1 MFPVRTLAFPVLILA
16 ATLAIGQTTPTSGQ
30 ATQPPPHPVA
40 QAPQGAPQTAP
51 QPAAPSP
58 VKTEPA
64 ASQPSTKILVPESD
78 AAAANSPVESND
90 PLLSVP
96 PMPKGKTTLVGGQ
109 VRNIDQIRNR
119 MDVDSYGGG
128 HMRVHFDERSHFFRD
143 GVETTQLAIRK
154 GDRVY
159 VDTMLDNTRIFARNV
174 RVNTGVTAAN
184 ASGQITSFDPKSGA
198 LTLRD
203 QIAARPVTFMVD
215 QSTNLIAEKN
225 SGVSAVTRN
234 DLRPGALIAVK
245 FAPTGNRGI
254 AKEISVLA
262 VPGTVFTFVGRVS
275 NLDMRG
281 LLSVDNQSD
290 QKNYDIHFDP
300 SQVRANR
307 SLNVGSNV
315 VVKASFDGRSY
326 QAQSIDVQ

>member
-1 MFPVRTLAFPVLILA
+1 MFPVRTLAFLVLMLA
-16 ATLAIGQTTPTSGQ
+16 AVLAIGQVTVTPDK
-30 ATQPPPHPVA
+30 AAKPAQPPAA
-40 QAPQGAPQTAP
+40 QASQ
-51 QPAAPSP
+51 APS
-58 VKTEPA
+58 
-64 ASQPSTKILVPESD
+64 QPETKILIPESD
-78 AAAANSPVESND
+78 AAAANSPVDSND

-119 MDVDSYGGG
+119 MDVDSFGGG

-143 GVETTQLAIRK
+143 GVETTQLAIHK

-159 VDTMLDNTRIFARNV
+159 VDTMLDNTRVFARNV

-184 ASGQITSFDPKSGA
+184 ASGQITNFDTRSGA

-203 QIAARPVTFMVD
+203 QIAARPITFIVD
-215 QSTNLIAEKN
+215 QSTSLAAEKN
-225 SGVSAVTRN
+225 SGVSSVTRN

-245 FAPTGNRGI
+245 FAPSGNRGI

-262 VPGTVFTFVGRVS
+262 VPGTVFTFVGRVT

-281 LLSVDNQSD
+281 SLSVDNQSD
-290 QKNYDIHFDP
+290 QRNYDIAFDP
-300 SQVRANR
+300 VQARPSR
-307 SLNVGSNV
+307 SIAVGSNV
-315 VVKASFDGRSY
+315 VVKANFDGQRY
-326 QAQSIDVQ
+326 RAQSIDVQ

>member
-1 MFPVRTLAFPVLILA
+1 MFPVRTLVFLVLM
-16 ATLAIGQTTPTSGQ
+16 ATVSVVGQTTSTPDKAAKPTQPSAQ
-30 ATQPPPHPVA
+30 ATP
-40 QAPQGAPQTAP
+40 
-51 QPAAPSP
+51 APS
-58 VKTEPA
+58 
-64 ASQPSTKILVPESD
+64 QPETKILVPESD
-78 AAAANSPVESND
+78 AAAANSPIESND

-119 MDVDSYGGG
+119 MDVDSFGGG
-128 HMRVHFDERSHFFRD
+128 RMRVHFDERTHFFRD

-184 ASGQITSFDPKSGA
+184 ASGQIERFDSRSGS

-203 QIAARPVTFMVD
+203 QIAARPVTFIVD
-215 QSTNLIAEKN
+215 QSTTLVAEKN
-225 SGVSAVTRN
+225 SGVTTVTRN
-234 DLRPGALIAVK
+234 DLKPGALIAVK
-245 FAPTGNRGI
+245 FAPSGNRGI
-254 AKEISVLA
+254 AQQISVLA
-262 VPGTVFTFVGRVS
+262 VPGTEFTFVGRVT

-290 QKNYDIHFDP
+290 QKNYDIAFDP
-300 SQVRANR
+300 AQARPSR
-307 SLNVGSNV
+307 SIAVGSNV
-315 VVKASFDGRSY
+315 VVKATFDGQRY

>member
-1 MFPVRTLAFPVLILA
+1 MFPVRTLALLA
-16 ATLAIGQTTPTSGQ
+16 STVIALPAIAQTSAAAGNNSKP
-30 ATQPPPHPVA
+30 A
-40 QAPQGAPQTAP
+40 
-51 QPAAPSP
+51 QPAAAQ
-58 VKTEPA
+58 PA
-64 ASQPSTKILVPESD
+64 PIASQPQTKVLIPESD

-109 VRNIDQIRNR
+109 VRNIDQIRNH
-119 MDVDSYGGG
+119 MDVDSFGGG
-128 HMRVHFDERSHFFRD
+128 HMRVHFDERSHFFRN

-159 VDTMLDNTRIFARNV
+159 VDSMLDNTRVFARNV
-174 RVNTGVTAAN
+174 RINTGVTAAN
-184 ASGQITSFDPKSGA
+184 ASGQIMGFNPKTGA

-203 QIAARPVTFMVD
+203 QIAARPVTFIVD

-225 SGVSAVTRN
+225 SGVSSVTRN
-234 DLRPGALIAVK
+234 DLKPGALIAVK
-245 FAPTGNRGI
+245 FAPTGNHGI
-254 AKEISVLA
+254 AREISVLA

-281 LLSVDNQSD
+281 LVSVDNQSD

-300 SQVRANR
+300 VQTRPNR
-307 SLNVGSNV
+307 SLVVGSNV
-315 VVKASFDGRSY
+315 IVKATFDGRQY
-326 QAQSIDVQ
+326 QAESIEVQ

>member
-1 MFPVRTLAFPVLILA
+1 MFPVRTLAFLVPMIA
-16 ATLAIGQTTPTSGQ
+16 FPAFAQTATAPDRN
-30 ATQPPPHPVA
+30 TQPA
-40 QAPQGAPQTAP
+40 
-51 QPAAPSP
+51 QPAAAQPAP
-58 VKTEPA
+58 V
-64 ASQPSTKILVPESD
+64 ASQPQTKVLIPESD
-78 AAAANSPVESND
+78 AAAANSPAELND

-96 PMPKGKTTLVGGQ
+96 PMPKGQTTLVGGQ

-143 GVETTQLAIRK
+143 GVETTQLAVKK

-159 VDTMLDNTRIFARNV
+159 IDTMLDNTRVFARNV
-174 RVNTGVTAAN
+174 RVNTGIAAAN
-184 ASGQITSFDPKSGA
+184 ASGQITRFDPRSGS

-203 QIAARPVTFMVD
+203 QIVARPVTFIVD
-215 QSTNLIAEKN
+215 QSTNLVAEKN
-225 SGVSAVTRN
+225 SGVSSVTRN

-245 FAPTGNRGI
+245 FAPSGNRGI
-254 AKEISVLA
+254 AQEVTVLA

-290 QKNYDIHFDP
+290 QKNYDIRFDP
-300 SQVRANR
+300 VQVRPSR
-307 SLNVGSNV
+307 SIALGSNV
-315 VVKASFDGRSY
+315 IVKATFDGRSY
-326 QAQSIDVQ
+326 QAQSINVQ

>member
-1 MFPVRTLAFPVLILA
+1 MFPVRTLALLA
-16 ATLAIGQTTPTSGQ
+16 STVIAIPAIGQTAAKPEKATQSPTP
-30 ATQPPPHPVA
+30 AVQPPP
-40 QAPQGAPQTAP
+40 
-51 QPAAPSP
+51 APS
-58 VKTEPA
+58 
-64 ASQPSTKILVPESD
+64 QPETKILIPESD
-78 AAAANSPVESND
+78 AAAANSPIESND

-96 PMPKGKTTLVGGQ
+96 PMPKGNTTLVGGQ

-128 HMRVHFDERSHFFRD
+128 HMRVHFDERTHFFRD

-159 VDTMLDNTRIFARNV
+159 VDTMLDNTRVFARNV

-184 ASGQITSFDPKSGA
+184 ASGQIMGFDPRSGA

-203 QIAARPVTFMVD
+203 QIAARPITFMVD
-215 QSTNLIAEKN
+215 QSTSLTAEKN
-225 SGVSAVTRN
+225 SGVSSVTRN

-245 FAPTGNRGI
+245 FAPSGSRGV

-262 VPGTVFTFVGRVS
+262 LPGTVFTFVGRVS

-290 QKNYDIHFDP
+290 QRNYDIRFDP
-300 SQVRANR
+300 VQARPSKSIA
-307 SLNVGSNV
+307 VGSNV
-315 VVKASFDGRSY
+315 IVKATFDGRSY
-326 QAQSIDVQ
+326 QAQSIEVQ